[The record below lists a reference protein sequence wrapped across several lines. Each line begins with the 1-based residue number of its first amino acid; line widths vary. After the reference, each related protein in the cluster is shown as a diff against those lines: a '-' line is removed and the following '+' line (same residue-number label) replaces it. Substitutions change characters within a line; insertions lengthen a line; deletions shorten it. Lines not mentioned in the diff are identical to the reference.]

1 MTVFL
6 VIALLAALL
15 HVVLGA
21 DTGLLGTAITYA
33 ITGFLCGLV
42 LRTRLVGG
50 VRRMLVVC
58 FFAIGFTVAGVETTV
73 LLAAQAPLVEL
84 VAVHGS
90 FWGLA
95 GLAGSIPYLGRGWR
109 LAVPLF
115 AAACFGAAGGLSFWL
130 IDKGLG
136 SFYVALLCVNPV
148 LVCLAAGA
156 FDQLCASIPLESPEE
171 EFDRLRVRLEFR
183 LR

>member
-1 MTVFL
+1 VTVFL

-21 DTGLLGTAITYA
+21 FVGFLGTAITYA
-33 ITGFLCGLV
+33 ITGLLCGLV

-50 VRRMLVVC
+50 ARRMLVVC
-58 FFAIGFTVAGVETTV
+58 FFAIGFTIAGVWTTS
-73 LLAAQAPLVEL
+73 LLAAEASMLEL
-84 VAVHGS
+84 VGGHG
-90 FWGLA
+90 FLWGLV
-95 GLAGSIPYLGRGWR
+95 GLAATTPYLGPGWR

-115 AAACFGAAGGLSFWL
+115 AAACFAAAGGLSIWL
-130 IDKGLG
+130 LYKGLG
-136 SFYVALLCVNPV
+136 SFDAALLCVNPV

-156 FDQLCASIPLESPEE
+156 FDQVCASIPLESPQE
-171 EFDRLRVRLEFR
+171 EFDRLRVRFEFR